1 MAITLPGYL
10 VTALQYLG
18 YEWPSSN
25 EDILHA
31 NGDAFTSARS
41 GVQGAINDVAAAVT
55 HINSSNSGDASAA
68 FVNYMQ
74 GGESN
79 LSSLRDF
86 DSAAGDIATSFHII
100 AGAVVVLKGVVIA
113 QLVILAAAIASAFF
127 TFGAGAAAAVAAR
140 AAAKRL
146 IDLAINVAIEKVLFA

>member
-1 MAITLPGYL
+1 MALMLPGYL

-25 EDILHA
+25 EDILNA
-31 NGDAFTSARS
+31 NGQAFYDSQA
-41 GVQGAINDVAAAVT
+41 GVQSAINEITGAVR
-55 HINSSNSGDASAA
+55 HISSMNSGDASSA
-68 FVNYMQ
+68 FVGYMN
-74 GGESN
+74 GAESN
-79 LSSLRDF
+79 LSSLQDF
-86 DSAAGDIATSFHII
+86 NEAAGIIGGGFRVI

-127 TFGAGAAAAVAAR
+127 TFGLGAAAAVAAR

-146 IDLAINVAIEKVLFA
+146 IDLAINVAIEKVLF

>member
-1 MAITLPGYL
+1 MALTLPGYL

-25 EDILHA
+25 EDVLNA
-31 NGDAFTSARS
+31 NADAFSDASSTVANAI
-41 GVQGAINDVAAAVT
+41 GDIEGALKYVT
-55 HINSSNSGDASAA
+55 GLNSGPATEALVS
-68 FVNYMQ
+68 FMGSN
-74 GGESN
+74 EST
-79 LSSLRDF
+79 LDSLRDF
-86 DSAAGDIATSFHII
+86 DEAAGLISGGFRII

-127 TFGAGAAAAVAAR
+127 TLGFGAGAAVAAR

-146 IDLAINVAIEKVLFA
+146 IDLAINVAIEKVLF